1 MLRPLFSKQV
11 EESQRVAKENRDR
24 DRQREQD
31 LLKERAKAD
40 AIVAEKTSRL
50 RALRLAKEAAE
61 REELAKAPVAAKP
74 RKRKKAASESSAS
87 AGSQS

>member
-24 DRQREQD
+24 DRQREQEK
-31 LLKERAKAD
+31 LKERAKAD

-61 REELAKAPVAAKP
+61 REELAKAPPVEKP
-74 RKRKKAASESSAS
+74 RRRKKTPIESTASAASES
-87 AGSQS
+87 